1 MITTSTFNLL
11 FAMAMADAHLTNVSN
26 LNEMLPKLDKN
37 KSNSITIDLTK
48 SNLRVHFVKVLN
60 KWGAMADNGDWS
72 PLENIDPCTLDQM
85 VNIVRDVLKQE

>member
-1 MITTSTFNLL
+1 MTTTLIFNLL
-11 FAMAMADAHLTNVSN
+11 FAMATADAHLTNVSN

-85 VNIVRDVLKQE
+85 ANIVRDIIKQE